1 MKSCIYTHVCL
12 CCDYTTDY
20 THKWLFFDEIG
31 IISAIFSTKFTLFR
45 YSKGLKMI
53 RGVFYVKLATD
64 HGLSISTHVQTLW
77 FYDFICGHF
86 FEIILLIRL
95 ELSRGKYSRIG
106 HSESIRLNRIKNHHL
121 RRFDPSCGFIKE
133 VRYKPKEFRN
143 QKKNHK

>member
-1 MKSCIYTHVCL
+1 MA
-12 CCDYTTDY
+12 
-20 THKWLFFDEIG
+20 F
-31 IISAIFSTKFTLFR
+31 
-45 YSKGLKMI
+45 
-53 RGVFYVKLATD
+53 FYVKLASD

-143 QKKNHK
+143 QKRTINKVYIRIKPNQTNNYFSKYGFYSRQINICIIFNLSWKFCAMNILSSC